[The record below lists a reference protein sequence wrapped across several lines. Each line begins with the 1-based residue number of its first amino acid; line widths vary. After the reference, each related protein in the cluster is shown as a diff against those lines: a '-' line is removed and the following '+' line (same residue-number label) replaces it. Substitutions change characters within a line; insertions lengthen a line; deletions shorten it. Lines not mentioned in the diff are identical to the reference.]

1 MNAIILFIVLAA
13 ATNLFAA
20 IKYFVSRDP
29 SVLSIVVLIFALVQ
43 TVALETLA
51 VMLYFRIPFVGCGM

>member
-1 MNAIILFIVLAA
+1 MNAIILFIVLTA